1 MNILRSFT
9 ETVVT
14 TPTDT
19 FPISFE
25 YDEKYDAVHVFL
37 NDVAVEDLGYT
48 VSQVNAV
55 TLKVEPAIPEGMVRI
70 ERETDIDKMKYIFDA
85 GALFID
91 QNVDADFRQI
101 VHSQQEVRDGF
112 IRLRGDV
119 LPLVNGLQEALKQAQ
134 EASQAAQEAATAAE
148 EAAQVT
154 RSASQVNDASGE
166 TQQQVNDKVTNK
178 TYFIV
183 TPEMF
188 GAKGFPHDDTAAL
201 QAALN
206 FISPTQWDTSVAVMN
221 QKGGGGKLILPKKY
235 RITDTL
241 WVGAYTTIEG
251 MGKLGFNSS
260 LLENVSAIVTDFTD
274 PLKPAMS
281 SSNWKTGGVRV
292 AYDEQTTGAMYDN
305 GLISATN
312 GIKANGFSL
321 LTKSGT
327 RCFIG
332 FRLQNSAQSEVNI
345 YANGFDYGI
354 IANAS
359 WESEINSRCLSY
371 KCGLLINFDNNN
383 LVFDGYYN
391 ALDGNVISG
400 STNLITFFTPDTGTD
415 TALNG
420 ANVKFGVINRY
431 SFGASSNSLIAEHND
446 VGCAVCQGDVNFQ
459 TLYTENNKMLG
470 FVSFT
475 NPSKTVIGNFVGHKD
490 AYVCLLGANSRIE
503 IVASNKTG
511 TPQGQYFKSV
521 NVYNSVLTVPLTL
534 NEYVQGIRYTGYE
547 NILYVSSSGN
557 NLNSGVV
564 DVSPLA
570 TIDEAISR
578 ITKLSRFSN
587 SNLKLDNR
595 VRTQIVLL
603 TDGDFNINA
612 IHELYCDIDI
622 VSIASSAPTLKF
634 NGGRVVL
641 NNSRV
646 SVSSCNVLKD
656 ATVGTMENAAFWS
669 RNGSNAVS
677 IHGGNTNI
685 QGGGIVYCD
694 YNGASDI
701 TLTLNNV
708 SVIGTSQSQLVQGN
722 YLNTSPHIVN
732 VVRSLGSISANITGR
747 ADKGISV
754 PVAWQN
760 KILGL

>member
-55 TLKVEPAIPEGMVRI
+55 TLKVEPAIPEGTVRV

-112 IRLRGDV
+112 IKLRGDV
-119 LPLVNGLQEALKQAQ
+119 LPLVHGLQEALKQAQ
-134 EASQAAQEAATAAE
+134 EASEAAQEAANAAE

-201 QAALN
+201 QAALD

-221 QKGGGGKLILPKKY
+221 QKGGGGKLVLPRRY

-241 WVGAYTTIEG
+241 WVGAYTSIEG
-251 MGKLGFNSS
+251 LGVLGFNSN

-292 AYDEQTTGAMYDN
+292 AYNEQTTGEMYDN
-305 GLISATN
+305 GLISATH
-312 GIKANGFSL
+312 GIKASGFSL
-321 LTKSGT
+321 LAKSGT
-327 RCFIG
+327 RCYMG
-332 FRLQNSAQSEVNI
+332 FRLQNSPQSDINI

-354 IANAS
+354 MSNAS
-359 WESEINSRCLSY
+359 WDSRINSRCLSY
-371 KCGLLINFDNNN
+371 KCGLLLDFDNNN

-391 ALDGNVISG
+391 ALDGDVISG
-400 STNLITFFTPDTGTD
+400 STNLITFFTPDTETD

-420 ANVKFGVINRY
+420 SNIKFGAVNRY

-446 VGCAVCQGDVNFQ
+446 VGCVVCQGAANFQ
-459 TLYTENNKMLG
+459 TLYTEGNRIAG

-475 NPSKTVIGNFVGHKD
+475 SYSKTIIGNFVGHAD
-490 AYVCLLGANSRIE
+490 ASACILGANSQLE

-511 TPQGQYFKSV
+511 TTQGNYFKSV
-521 NVYNSVLTVPLTL
+521 SVYNSDLTVPRTL
-534 NEYVQGIRYTGYE
+534 NEYAQGIRYAGYE
-547 NILYVSSSGN
+547 HILYVSSSGN
-557 NLNSGVV
+557 NLNSGII
-564 DVSPLA
+564 DVFPLA

-587 SNLKLDNR
+587 STLKLDNCIR
-595 VRTQIVLL
+595 VQIVLL
-603 TDGDFNINA
+603 TGGDFTINESHA
-612 IHELYCDIDI
+612 LYCDIDI
-622 VSIASSAPTLKF
+622 VSVASSTPTLKF
-634 NGGRVVL
+634 KTGHLTL
-641 NNSRV
+641 NNTKFSIV
-646 SVSSCNVLKD
+646 NCNVLKD
-656 ATVGTMENAAFWS
+656 ATVGTVENAAFWS
-669 RNGSNAVS
+669 RNGSNTVS
-677 IHGGNTNI
+677 IQGGNTDI
-685 QGGGIVYCD
+685 QAGGLIYCD
-694 YNGASDI
+694 YNGASDV

-708 SVIGTSQSQLVQGN
+708 NVIGTASSQLVQGN

-747 ADKGISV
+747 ADKGVSV